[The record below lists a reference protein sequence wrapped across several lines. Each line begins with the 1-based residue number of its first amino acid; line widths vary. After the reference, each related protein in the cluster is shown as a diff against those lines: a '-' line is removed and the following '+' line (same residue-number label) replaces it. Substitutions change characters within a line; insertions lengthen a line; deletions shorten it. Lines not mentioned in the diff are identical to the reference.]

1 MQSFATVSKIP
12 KRLIDRLVSRQRRI
26 QMIRAPFYRRY
37 PYNHPVSLFEV
48 DRRVFISRELRLVF
62 NGIGK
67 SGHSSV
73 IANLVRAQFG
83 NDIPIGQAKSSSF
96 QRPSTLSSEQVDALA
111 GFFKFTLVRNPYTRT
126 LSAYLD
132 KVVRGKVVPAGLQRR
147 GGGKTPSFLDF
158 CLYLEDGGLHD
169 AVHWAPQHK
178 MLVLPI
184 DQFDHIAKLE
194 SFDADFSIVLQR
206 LGLAERFEVA
216 RHDPHKTNSD
226 QRRDSYYCER
236 SRDIVT
242 RLLAD
247 DFRLLGYCPEESD
260 VGVGQPSFEAA
271 TR

>member
-1 MQSFATVSKIP
+1 MPALATISQFP
-12 KRLIDRLVSRQRRI
+12 RQLINRLVSRQRRME
-26 QMIRAPFYRRY
+26 MIRAPFYQRY
-37 PYNHPVSLFEV
+37 PYDHPVSLFEV

-67 SGHSSV
+67 AGHSSV
-73 IANLVRAQFG
+73 IANLVRSQFG
-83 NDIPIGQAKSSSF
+83 DDIPIGRAKSRTF
-96 QRPSTLSSEQVDALA
+96 QRPSALSPEQVDALA

-132 KVVRGKVVPAGLQRR
+132 KVAREKVVPLGLKRR
-147 GGGKTPSFLDF
+147 VNGKTPTFLDF

-169 AVHWAPQHK
+169 AVHWAPQNE

-184 DQFDHIAKLE
+184 EQFDHIAKLE

-226 QRRDSYYCER
+226 QKRDTYYCDR

-247 DFRLLGYCPEESD
+247 DFRLFGYRP
-260 VGVGQPSFEAA
+260 G
-271 TR
+271 